1 MRTERNAPCPC
12 GSGKKYKKCCL
23 AKDEAAERAK
33 LQQAARVAAEK
44 QPPPGEFSA
53 HAEWEGLTKAPND
66 SLGAE
71 PEIDPE
77 TELLDSELEDS
88 DLDDSDFTDPDLAD
102 PESGE
107 PDWPPLVEADQQL
120 VDAWWDRVGPVYM
133 GREKPAEG
141 GWMLEQ
147 AVAFLDQHPGLFRYL
162 HLHDEFLFELAVALA
177 RDGRMD
183 EYLALLRRL
192 RDEQPE
198 MYREC
203 FGSCDEDLLAAA
215 LRTGRRDQI
224 PSCLNLF
231 RQHPLE
237 HIDRFGRVV
246 SLLAW
251 HGCEAELRDLLE
263 ATAHKIAKSSKVI
276 GGDFALEC
284 LSDLAMFP
292 FLEAGDASAEALERL
307 GRAVSAVGLIDETTR
322 STREWLAHA
331 VTMSSR
337 TAAEAGLDLKVTGSK
352 WLHADAS
359 WNFVG
364 WLRRTRR
371 LAWSS
376 ARFLAATLL
385 DYWGWKE
392 RGTKVTSPFGLNSNR
407 LDRYLAQCGR
417 SYFGFSGLRTL
428 STLQAFHYFTEYLV
442 EHRYF
447 CDADASLLQA
457 GAAEL
462 YETIRQAIDPSDAA
476 LQIYPSYQALVAA
489 PETTLAALRSSPS
502 SSDAA
507 AGAPPPGPG

>member
-23 AKDEAAERAK
+23 AKDEAADRAK
-33 LQQAARVAAEK
+33 LQLAARVTEEM
-44 QPPPGEFSA
+44 QPQLGEFSA
-53 HAEWEGLTKAPND
+53 NAEWEGLAKAPNE

-71 PEIDPE
+71 AELGLEPDLLDPE
-77 TELLDSELEDS
+77 SE
-88 DLDDSDFTDPDLAD
+88 DPDFADPDMAD

-107 PDWPPLVEADQQL
+107 PGWPPLAEADQKL
-120 VDAWWDRVGPVYM
+120 VDAWWDRVGPIYT
-133 GREKPAEG
+133 GREEPAKS

-147 AVAFLDQHPGLFRYL
+147 AVAFLDQHPALFRYL
-162 HLHDEFLFELAVALA
+162 YLHEEFLFELSVALA
-177 RDGRMD
+177 RAGRMD
-183 EYLALLRRL
+183 DYLALLRRL

-198 MYREC
+198 MYREG
-203 FGSCDEDLLAAA
+203 FGYYDEDLIAAA
-215 LRTGRRDQI
+215 LKAGRRDQI
-224 PSCLNLF
+224 PSCLTLF

-251 HGCEAELRDLLE
+251 HGCEAELRELLE
-263 ATAHKIAKSSKVI
+263 DTAHKVARTSKVI

-284 LSDLAMFP
+284 LSDLTMFP
-292 FLEAGDASAEALERL
+292 FLEAGDASAESLERL
-307 GRAVSAVGLIDETTR
+307 GRAVAAVGLVDETTR

-331 VTMSSR
+331 VIMSSR
-337 TAAEAGLDLKVTGSK
+337 TAAEAGLDLKDTGSK
-352 WLHADAS
+352 WLHADTS
-359 WNFVG
+359 WNFAG
-364 WLRRTRR
+364 WLHRTRR

-376 ARFLAATLL
+376 ARFLATTLL
-385 DYWGWKE
+385 DYWRWKE
-392 RGTKVTSPFGLNSNR
+392 KGTKVTSPFGLNSNR

-447 CDADASLLQA
+447 CAADASLLQA

-462 YETIRQAIDPSDAA
+462 YETVRQAIDPSDAA
-476 LQIYPSYQALVAA
+476 LQIYSSYQALAAA
-489 PETTLAALRSSPS
+489 PETTLTALRSSPS
-502 SSDAA
+502 SSDVA
-507 AGAPPPGPG
+507 AGPPSTGPS